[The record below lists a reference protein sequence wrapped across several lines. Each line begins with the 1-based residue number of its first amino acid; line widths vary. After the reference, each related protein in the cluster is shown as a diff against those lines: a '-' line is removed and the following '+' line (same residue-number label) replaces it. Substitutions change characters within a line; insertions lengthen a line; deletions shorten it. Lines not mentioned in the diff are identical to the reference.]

1 MKKPVKIF
9 LGAVVFALVA
19 AVGFLAVN
27 KGTELINSAEQI
39 ISSNQSESDDTE
51 TDGGS
56 GRDSADILS
65 ERDDEGTEEN
75 ETDVKKGTLVNLSGD
90 TKSGV
95 VSRVAENAMPA
106 IVAINCT
113 AYYRQQDFFGRPRS
127 YQGSGA
133 GSGIIIGQNDSEV
146 LIVTNAHVVSGDEPD
161 VKVVFCNDKEYDA
174 TIKGS
179 DEESDLSVLSVKIR
193 DIDKDTL
200 GLIKIAS
207 LGSSD
212 DTKVGQMVVAIGNA
226 LGYGQSVTVGYISAK
241 GRKIEMEDS
250 SKSMSLIQ
258 TDAAINPGN
267 SGGALINLKG
277 EIIGINSAKFSDT
290 DVEGM
295 GYAIP
300 IDDALPVIKALMNE
314 EEVEHKRAYLGI
326 KGINVSEEDSEAF
339 NLPAGIYIREV
350 SEGSPA
356 EKAGIM
362 QGQIIIKCND
372 KTVDMDELE
381 SILESASAGDRLI
394 LTVKQLSMGK
404 YEERDIEVILT
415 EKTENM

>member
-27 KGTELINSAEQI
+27 KGTELINSTEQI
-39 ISSNQSESDDTE
+39 ISSNQSDSDDTE
-51 TDGGS
+51 TD
-56 GRDSADILS
+56 
-65 ERDDEGTEEN
+65 DEGIVEN
-75 ETDVKKGTLVNLSGD
+75 EKTDVEKGTLVNLSGD
-90 TKSGV
+90 TKSGI
-95 VSRVAENAMPA
+95 VSRVAENVMPA

-113 AYYRQQDFFGRPRS
+113 AYYRQRDFFGRQRS
-127 YQGSGA
+127 YQESGA

-339 NLPAGIYIREV
+339 NLPTGIYIREV

-415 EKTENM
+415 EKTENL

>member
-56 GRDSADILS
+56 GRDSGDILS

-113 AYYRQQDFFGRPRS
+113 AYYRQQDFFGRQRS